1 MPTAHA
7 GQGQWNHDEPYYRCR
22 FPNEYGLANEVEHPR
37 NIYLAEREVLP
48 PVDDWLATLF
58 EPHRIQQ
65 TVTTLCDA
73 QPDLDT
79 NPAAQAAARVIKEC
93 DDKLVRY
100 RAALEAGTDPAL
112 VARWIAEVQAQRA
125 EALARTRHASGHR
138 RMSRHE
144 IQALLETLG
153 NVRTVLADAN
163 PDDKAEVYRRL
174 ALQLIYEP
182 GQRIVRAEV
191 ALTSHSWGYGSC
203 PRGDLN
209 PHPLAGD

>member
-1 MPTAHA
+1 MITR
-7 GQGQWNHDEPYYRCR
+7 DYRNR
-22 FPNEYGLANEVEHPR
+22 SSSHLYQVLAPHM
-37 NIYLAEREVLP
+37 
-48 PVDDWLATLF
+48 ATLF

-79 NPAAQAAARVIKEC
+79 NPAAQATAQVIKEC

-100 RAALEAGTDPAL
+100 RTALEAGTDPAL

-125 EALARTRHASGHR
+125 DALARTRHASGHR
-138 RMSRHE
+138 RMSRQE

-153 NVRTVLADAN
+153 NVRTVLADAD

-182 GQRIVRAEV
+182 DSE
-191 ALTSHSWGYGSC
+191 SYE
-203 PRGDLN
+203 PR
-209 PHPLAGD
+209 